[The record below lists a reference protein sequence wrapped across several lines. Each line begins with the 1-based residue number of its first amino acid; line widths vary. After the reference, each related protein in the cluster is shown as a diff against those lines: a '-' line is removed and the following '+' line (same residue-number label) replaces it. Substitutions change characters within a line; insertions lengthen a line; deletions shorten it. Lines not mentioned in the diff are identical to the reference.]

1 MKAKNVQCATAFSAP
16 TASSA
21 TFTWEAM
28 TNYIG
33 QKEQFVDNY
42 GPQNEAQNET
52 HCVKVFKMFFFDD
65 QPVELIVRET
75 NT

>member
-1 MKAKNVQCATAFSAP
+1 VQCVAASSAP

-21 TFTWEAM
+21 KFTWEN
-28 TNYIG
+28 TSNYVG
-33 QKEQFVDNY
+33 QWEKFVDKY

-52 HCVKVFKMFFFDD
+52 HCVKMFKMFIDGEM
-65 QPVELIVRET
+65 VELIVRET